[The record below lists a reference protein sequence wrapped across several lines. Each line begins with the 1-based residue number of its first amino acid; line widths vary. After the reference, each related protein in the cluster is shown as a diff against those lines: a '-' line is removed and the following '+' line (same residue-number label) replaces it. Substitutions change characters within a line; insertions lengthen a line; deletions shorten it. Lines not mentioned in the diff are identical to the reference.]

1 MGPPKKRS
9 KAGGALRARPSGTWE
24 MSPTC
29 PPHVPHMSPTCP
41 PPVPHLSPTCNQR
54 TTTDTARDLPLDH
67 QATENARFTVKQ
79 PEPQEKREIY
89 GRQTDGRE
97 TREIYRGTTRP
108 RKTRE
113 ICRGTTRQT
122 QQRRKRFETT
132 AFSDSAFRFICSR
145 FGAWRWV
152 VYMGER

>member
-1 MGPPKKRS
+1 MENARDLPWDHRRNAVRQEARCARGPQAPGR
-9 KAGGALRARPSGTWE
+9 
-24 MSPTC
+24 
-29 PPHVPHMSPTCP
+29 CP

-67 QATENARFTVKQ
+67 QATENARLTVKQ

-113 ICRGTTRQT
+113 IYRGT
-122 QQRRKRFETT
+122 RRKTQLARRHTVGPTYFSET
-132 AFSDSAFRFICSR
+132 AFRSLSRQVTESGLSARLKLH
-145 FGAWRWV
+145 
-152 VYMGER
+152 

>member
-1 MGPPKKRS
+1 M
-9 KAGGALRARPSGTWE
+9 
-24 MSPTC
+24 
-29 PPHVPHMSPTCP
+29 
-41 PPVPHLSPTCNQR
+41 SPTCNQR

-97 TREIYRGTTRP
+97 TREIYHGTTRP
-108 RKTRE
+108 RNTRE

-145 FGAWRWV
+145 FGACVGPGRGSFTWGNARKMSNLHGGSCFGV
-152 VYMGER
+152 LFLGPLGSCFCFTLKRAEHT